1 MKINKSLQNIVQTIV
16 ESIHPQRIILF
27 GSRARG
33 DGHSLSDYDLLVIK
47 RGVKNERNFSRKIH
61 NAFYENKI
69 NQSIDVIVVDAA
81 KFDKQK
87 NNPYLIYAWALK
99 EGKQLYG

>member
-1 MKINKSLQNIVQTIV
+1 MKINKSLQNIVQAIV
-16 ESIHPQRIILF
+16 ESVHPQRIILF

-33 DGHSLSDYDLLVIK
+33 HEHALSDYDLLVIK
-47 RGVKNERNFSRKIH
+47 RGVRNERSFSRKIH

-69 NQSIDVIVVDAA
+69 TQAIDIIVVDAA

-99 EGKQLYG
+99 EGKELYG